1 MGRGRKMEEFA
12 KGSGKGEVDS
22 SHNFFFWVKGASMR
36 DC

>member
-22 SHNFFFWVKGASMR
+22 SHNFFFGLRVR
-36 DC
+36 V

>member
-12 KGSGKGEVDS
+12 KGSGKGEADI
-22 SHNFFFWVKGASMR
+22 SHNFFWVKGASMK